1 MNLHKLLLCCVVL
14 VYCAACSSHKMRSD
28 LLQAMRSSVPLGREE
43 QSQVLVQLS
52 EQTSKINTIK
62 SLWRV
67 SIEEG
72 ESRSTLRQI
81 IVAERPRRV
90 RMEYLPLRAALA
102 LQVLVLRDSDFTFLD
117 VNAKRAYSGAVGSRT
132 LQRLLGIPLQPEQLT
147 ALLVGRI
154 DVDALALRGETI
166 GIVRDLE
173 HGRMYLTVGDA
184 REVYRLASTDLSLEQ
199 VEFWDPFSE
208 ELLMQVDYISY
219 DSVKGIKVQTTIEM
233 QLPLSDL
240 SFLMRRSSL
249 TLNTELKEGVFEV
262 TIPPDYSVE
271 SYGG

>member
-1 MNLHKLLLCCVVL
+1 M
-14 VYCAACSSHKMRSD
+14 
-28 LLQAMRSSVPLGREE
+28 
-43 QSQVLVQLS
+43 
-52 EQTSKINTIK
+52 
-62 SLWRV
+62 
-67 SIEEG
+67 
-72 ESRSTLRQI
+72 
-81 IVAERPRRV
+81 
-90 RMEYLPLRAALA
+90 
-102 LQVLVLRDSDFTFLD
+102 
-117 VNAKRAYSGAVGSRT
+117 GSRT
-132 LQRLLGIPLQPEQLT
+132 LQRLLGIPLQPEQRT

-219 DSVKGIKVQTTIEM
+219 DSVKGIKVPTTIEM